1 MATKIV
7 YEDKVALSTK
17 PDIADKHKITASDMN
32 AIKTSVNELI
42 DESKDNNMFKNLFNV
57 GNSILRGANVTFSNT
72 DNQIKIN
79 GTSTTESNIFLDSP
93 SANKDKEGTIL
104 KAGTYTATIRKI
116 SGSLANNLVGFYLR
130 KNDGTSIYNGSSLFT
145 QTIGAGV
152 SDGTAYSKTFTLTEE
167 TRLHWVGFFSNV
179 STTFNN
185 LVLQFQIE
193 ESSSATDYAPFAGY
207 IVESGSN
214 SNGSWIKYSDGTMI
228 CWGYYEK
235 ENIAINRTFGSLY
248 ECQSF
253 NLGDFSQNFTEI
265 PRVTITKLGS
275 VCAWIESLD
284 NVTRSSLG
292 TANWVRPTAGT
303 YTLAYSYTAIG
314 RWK

>member
-1 MATKIV
+1 MAYVKQEWKNLPNQTTPANATRMNHIEDGIV
-7 YEDKVALSTK
+7 KN
-17 PDIADKHKITASDMN
+17 DI
-32 AIKTSVNELI
+32 
-42 DESKDNNMFKNLFNV
+42 FKNMLYMNY
-57 GNSILRGANVTFSNT
+57 SR
-72 DNQIKIN
+72 
-79 GTSTTESNIFLDSP
+79 GTSTTINGVTFTINDDGSISASGTGTKLGYLWLIYNNNSLELDD
-93 SANKDKEGTIL
+93 DK
-104 KAGTYTATIRKI
+104 TYTWSLTTVSGTFVDVARIVSKENSSNLLDITTSVPTRTFKGSYFQSAINCFLRVQPNTVYNYTIK
-116 SGSLANNLVGFYLR
+116 
-130 KNDGTSIYNGSSLFT
+130 
-145 QTIGAGV
+145 
-152 SDGTAYSKTFTLTEE
+152 
-167 TRLHWVGFFSNV
+167 
-179 STTFNN
+179 
-185 LVLQFQIE
+185 LQLE

-214 SNGSWIKYSDGTMI
+214 SNGNWIKYSDGTMI

-253 NLGDFSQNFTEI
+253 NLGDFSQNFAEI
-265 PRVTITKLGS
+265 PRVTITKLGT

-284 NVTRSSLG
+284 NVTRNSLG

>member
-1 MATKIV
+1 MAYVKQEWKNLPNQTTPANATRMNHIEDGIV
-7 YEDKVALSTK
+7 KN
-17 PDIADKHKITASDMN
+17 DI
-32 AIKTSVNELI
+32 
-42 DESKDNNMFKNLFNV
+42 FKNMLYMNY
-57 GNSILRGANVTFSNT
+57 SR
-72 DNQIKIN
+72 
-79 GTSTTESNIFLDSP
+79 GTSTTINGVTFTINDDGSISASGTGTKLGYLWLIYNNNSLELDD
-93 SANKDKEGTIL
+93 DK
-104 KAGTYTATIRKI
+104 TYTWSLTTVSGTFVDVARIVSKENSSNLLDITTSVPTRTFKGSYFQSAINCFLRVQPNTVYNYTIK
-116 SGSLANNLVGFYLR
+116 
-130 KNDGTSIYNGSSLFT
+130 
-145 QTIGAGV
+145 
-152 SDGTAYSKTFTLTEE
+152 
-167 TRLHWVGFFSNV
+167 
-179 STTFNN
+179 
-185 LVLQFQIE
+185 LQLE

-214 SNGSWIKYSDGTMI
+214 SNGNWIKYSDGTMI

-253 NLGDFSQNFTEI
+253 NLGDFSQNFAEI
-265 PRVTITKLGS
+265 PRVTITKLGT

>member
-1 MATKIV
+1 MAYVKQEWKNLPNQTTPVNATRMNHIEDGIV
-7 YEDKVALSTK
+7 KN
-17 PDIADKHKITASDMN
+17 DI
-32 AIKTSVNELI
+32 
-42 DESKDNNMFKNLFNV
+42 FKNMLYMNY
-57 GNSILRGANVTFSNT
+57 SR
-72 DNQIKIN
+72 
-79 GTSTTESNIFLDSP
+79 GTSTTINGVTFTINDDGSISASGTGTKLGYLWLIYNNNSLELDD
-93 SANKDKEGTIL
+93 DK
-104 KAGTYTATIRKI
+104 TYTWSLTTVSGTFVDVARIVSKENSSNLLDITTSVPTRTFKGSYFQSAINCFLRVQPNTVYNYTIK
-116 SGSLANNLVGFYLR
+116 
-130 KNDGTSIYNGSSLFT
+130 
-145 QTIGAGV
+145 
-152 SDGTAYSKTFTLTEE
+152 
-167 TRLHWVGFFSNV
+167 
-179 STTFNN
+179 
-185 LVLQFQIE
+185 LQLE

-214 SNGSWIKYSDGTMI
+214 SNGNWIKYSDGTMI

-253 NLGDFSQNFTEI
+253 NLGDFSQNFAEI
-265 PRVTITKLGS
+265 PRVTITKLGT

-303 YTLAYSYTAIG
+303 YTLSYSYTAIG

>member
-1 MATKIV
+1 MAYVKQEWKNLPNQTTPVNATRMNHIEDGIV
-7 YEDKVALSTK
+7 KN
-17 PDIADKHKITASDMN
+17 DI
-32 AIKTSVNELI
+32 
-42 DESKDNNMFKNLFNV
+42 FKNMLYMNY
-57 GNSILRGANVTFSNT
+57 SR
-72 DNQIKIN
+72 
-79 GTSTTESNIFLDSP
+79 GTSTTINGVTFTINDDGSISASGTGTKLGYLWLIYNNNSLELDD
-93 SANKDKEGTIL
+93 DK
-104 KAGTYTATIRKI
+104 TYTWSLTTVSGTFVDVARIVSKENSSNLLDITTSVPTRTFKGSYFQSAINCFLRVQPNTVYNYTIK
-116 SGSLANNLVGFYLR
+116 
-130 KNDGTSIYNGSSLFT
+130 
-145 QTIGAGV
+145 
-152 SDGTAYSKTFTLTEE
+152 
-167 TRLHWVGFFSNV
+167 
-179 STTFNN
+179 
-185 LVLQFQIE
+185 LQLE

-214 SNGSWIKYSDGTMI
+214 SNGNWIKYSDGTMI

-253 NLGDFSQNFTEI
+253 NLGDFSQNFAEI
-265 PRVTITKLGS
+265 PRVTITKLGT

>member
-1 MATKIV
+1 MAYVKQEWKNLPNQTTPANATRMNHIEDGIV
-7 YEDKVALSTK
+7 KN
-17 PDIADKHKITASDMN
+17 DI
-32 AIKTSVNELI
+32 
-42 DESKDNNMFKNLFNV
+42 FKNMLYMNY
-57 GNSILRGANVTFSNT
+57 SR
-72 DNQIKIN
+72 
-79 GTSTTESNIFLDSP
+79 GTSTTINGVTFTINDDGSI
-93 SANKDKEGTIL
+93 SASGTGTKLGYLWLIYNNNSLEPDDDK
-104 KAGTYTATIRKI
+104 TYTWSLTTVSGTFVDVARIVSKENSSNLLDITTSVPTRTFKGSYFQSAINCFLRVQPNTVYNYTIK
-116 SGSLANNLVGFYLR
+116 
-130 KNDGTSIYNGSSLFT
+130 
-145 QTIGAGV
+145 
-152 SDGTAYSKTFTLTEE
+152 
-167 TRLHWVGFFSNV
+167 
-179 STTFNN
+179 
-185 LVLQFQIE
+185 LQLE

-214 SNGSWIKYSDGTMI
+214 SNGNWIKYSDGTMI

-253 NLGDFSQNFTEI
+253 NLGDFSQNFAEI
-265 PRVTITKLGS
+265 PRVTITKLGT

>member
-1 MATKIV
+1 MAYVKQEWKNLLNQTTPVNATRMNHIEDGIV
-7 YEDKVALSTK
+7 KN
-17 PDIADKHKITASDMN
+17 DI
-32 AIKTSVNELI
+32 
-42 DESKDNNMFKNLFNV
+42 FKNMLYMNY
-57 GNSILRGANVTFSNT
+57 SR
-72 DNQIKIN
+72 
-79 GTSTTESNIFLDSP
+79 GTSTTINGVTFTINDDGSISASGTGTKLGYLWLIYNNNSLELDD
-93 SANKDKEGTIL
+93 DK
-104 KAGTYTATIRKI
+104 TYTWSLTTVSGTFVDVARIVSKENSSNLLDITTSVPTRTFKGSYFQSAINCFLRVQPNTVYNYTIK
-116 SGSLANNLVGFYLR
+116 
-130 KNDGTSIYNGSSLFT
+130 
-145 QTIGAGV
+145 
-152 SDGTAYSKTFTLTEE
+152 
-167 TRLHWVGFFSNV
+167 
-179 STTFNN
+179 
-185 LVLQFQIE
+185 LQLE

-214 SNGSWIKYSDGTMI
+214 SNGNWIKYSDGTMI

-253 NLGDFSQNFTEI
+253 NLGDFSQNFAEI
-265 PRVTITKLGS
+265 PRVTITKLGT

>member
-1 MATKIV
+1 MAYVKQEWKNLSNQTTPVNATRMNHIEDGIV
-7 YEDKVALSTK
+7 KN
-17 PDIADKHKITASDMN
+17 DI
-32 AIKTSVNELI
+32 
-42 DESKDNNMFKNLFNV
+42 FKNMLYMNY
-57 GNSILRGANVTFSNT
+57 SR
-72 DNQIKIN
+72 
-79 GTSTTESNIFLDSP
+79 GTSTTINGVTFTINDDGSISASGTGTKLGYLWLIYNNNSLELDD
-93 SANKDKEGTIL
+93 DK
-104 KAGTYTATIRKI
+104 TYTWSLTTVSGTFVDVARIVSKENSSNLLDITTSVPTRTFKGSYFQSAINCFLRVQPNTVYNYTIK
-116 SGSLANNLVGFYLR
+116 
-130 KNDGTSIYNGSSLFT
+130 
-145 QTIGAGV
+145 
-152 SDGTAYSKTFTLTEE
+152 
-167 TRLHWVGFFSNV
+167 
-179 STTFNN
+179 
-185 LVLQFQIE
+185 LQLE

-214 SNGSWIKYSDGTMI
+214 SNGNWIKYSDGTMI

-253 NLGDFSQNFTEI
+253 NLGDFSQNFAEI
-265 PRVTITKLGS
+265 PRVTITKLGT

>member
-1 MATKIV
+1 MVPIGIKERLIYNNNSLELDDDKTYTWSLTTVSGTFVDVARIV
-7 YEDKVALSTK
+7 SKENSSNLL
-17 PDIADKHKITASDMN
+17 DIT
-32 AIKTSVNELI
+32 TSVPTRT
-42 DESKDNNMFKNLFNV
+42 FKGSYFQSAINCF
-57 GNSILRGANVTFSNT
+57 LRVQPNT
-72 DNQIKIN
+72 VYNYTIK
-79 GTSTTESNIFLDSP
+79 
-93 SANKDKEGTIL
+93 
-104 KAGTYTATIRKI
+104 
-116 SGSLANNLVGFYLR
+116 
-130 KNDGTSIYNGSSLFT
+130 
-145 QTIGAGV
+145 
-152 SDGTAYSKTFTLTEE
+152 
-167 TRLHWVGFFSNV
+167 
-179 STTFNN
+179 
-185 LVLQFQIE
+185 LQLE

-214 SNGSWIKYSDGTMI
+214 SNGNWIKYSDGTMI

-253 NLGDFSQNFTEI
+253 NLGDFSQNFAEI
-265 PRVTITKLGS
+265 PRVTITKLGT

>member
-1 MATKIV
+1 MAYVKQEWKNLPNQTTPVNATRMNHIEDGIV
-7 YEDKVALSTK
+7 KNDV
-17 PDIADKHKITASDMN
+17 
-32 AIKTSVNELI
+32 
-42 DESKDNNMFKNLFNV
+42 FKNMLYMNY
-57 GNSILRGANVTFSNT
+57 SR
-72 DNQIKIN
+72 
-79 GTSTTESNIFLDSP
+79 GTSTTINGVTFTINDDGSISASGTGTKLGYLWLIYDNNSLKLDD
-93 SANKDKEGTIL
+93 DK
-104 KAGTYTATIRKI
+104 TYTWSLTTVSGTFVDVARIVSKENSSNLLDVTTSVPIRTFKGSYFQNAINCFLRVQPNTVYNYTIK
-116 SGSLANNLVGFYLR
+116 
-130 KNDGTSIYNGSSLFT
+130 
-145 QTIGAGV
+145 
-152 SDGTAYSKTFTLTEE
+152 
-167 TRLHWVGFFSNV
+167 
-179 STTFNN
+179 
-185 LVLQFQIE
+185 LQLE
-193 ESSSATDYAPFAGY
+193 ESSSATEYTPFAGY
-207 IVESGSN
+207 VVESGSN
-214 SNGSWIKYSDGTMI
+214 SNGNWIKYSDGTMI

>member
-1 MATKIV
+1 MAYVKQEWKNLPNQTTPVNATRMNHIEDGIV
-7 YEDKVALSTK
+7 KNDV
-17 PDIADKHKITASDMN
+17 
-32 AIKTSVNELI
+32 
-42 DESKDNNMFKNLFNV
+42 FKNMLYMNY
-57 GNSILRGANVTFSNT
+57 SR
-72 DNQIKIN
+72 
-79 GTSTTESNIFLDSP
+79 GTSTTIKGVTFTINDDGSISASGTGTRLGFLWLIYDNNSL
-93 SANKDKEGTIL
+93 KLDDDK
-104 KAGTYTATIRKI
+104 TYTWSLTTVSGTFVDVARIVSKENSSNLLDVTTSVPTRTFKGSYFQSAINCFLRVQPNTVYNYTIK
-116 SGSLANNLVGFYLR
+116 
-130 KNDGTSIYNGSSLFT
+130 
-145 QTIGAGV
+145 
-152 SDGTAYSKTFTLTEE
+152 
-167 TRLHWVGFFSNV
+167 
-179 STTFNN
+179 
-185 LVLQFQIE
+185 LQLE
-193 ESSSATDYAPFAGY
+193 ESSSATEYTPFAGY
-207 IVESGSN
+207 VVESGSN
-214 SNGSWIKYSDGTMI
+214 SNGNWIKYSDGTMI

-253 NLGDFSQNFTEI
+253 NLGNFPQNFAVI